1 LKIIVKFPERAV
13 NGQIVNLNIGL
24 ENDFDFSLNKIFVQP
39 LANENF
45 QIIDGG
51 KDYSDGAWTVR
62 DFAPG
67 AKKDIVARV
76 RLSGVKKVEPAIA
89 VYYEASGRKLEI
101 AKIVGATSLFDSG
114 FFAGLKVGDKTIQPG
129 DTVDFSIDYNNA
141 GSFSLADVKF
151 KLELLSDYWNES
163 VAVISAKDFSRLAL
177 IQPGEGGTA
186 ARAVAVKKYLPN
198 VISNLQARLV
208 ITYKIGDLSVE
219 ILGEKIN
226 VPLSSDLRGSVL
238 ARYFTSFGEQLGRGP
253 LPPKVGSETKYW
265 IFVQVLNNVNDV
277 DAVNISVRLAPDV
290 SWLNKFNV
298 SVGDPLVYD
307 PLSGTVLWKISKV
320 PAGAEN
326 FGFAFEVGL
335 TPIAAQ
341 KGQYAPLVESVE
353 IVGVDSVTG
362 RELTYSVGAI
372 TTNLVVDKIGAL
384 KGGKVN

>member
-1 LKIIVKFPERAV
+1 
-13 NGQIVNLNIGL
+13 
-24 ENDFDFSLNKIFVQP
+24 
-39 LANENF
+39 
-45 QIIDGG
+45 
-51 KDYSDGAWTVR
+51 
-62 DFAPG
+62 
-67 AKKDIVARV
+67 
-76 RLSGVKKVEPAIA
+76 
-89 VYYEASGRKLEI
+89 
-101 AKIVGATSLFDSG
+101 
-114 FFAGLKVGDKTIQPG
+114 LKVGDKTIQPG